1 MVEHISYF
9 SSHLLKVVAGRAA
22 PGAKVSVF
30 GYQRYGI
37 FNYIH
42 WIRHNAPQG
51 ADPDLFEG
59 TDRMWIEGT
68 WRRAR
73 EATLTSDA
81 LFMTV
86 RI

>member
-9 SSHLLKVVAGRAA
+9 SPHLLRVVAGRTA
-22 PGAKVSVF
+22 PGAQVSVF

-68 WRRAR
+68 WRHAR

-86 RI
+86 RV